1 MNNLTNTFEF
11 KCNEISIKISLSTRI
26 QCVREGYINAEKEM
40 DYLKTLEISQYLD
53 ELIVEYML
61 KSL

>member
-1 MNNLTNTFEF
+1 
-11 KCNEISIKISLSTRI
+11 
-26 QCVREGYINAEKEM
+26 M

>member
-1 MNNLTNTFEF
+1 M
-11 KCNEISIKISLSTRI
+11 
-26 QCVREGYINAEKEM
+26 NAEKEM